1 MKLIY
6 ISHGV
11 NKAKQQINEWNSKK
25 PMKSKSVCV
34 CVISIGSMID
44 HSKGIPFYKLPK
56 EAAKWRWKE
65 KFKKK
70 NTEISVKGD
79 IQLNL
84 TDKQKYN

>member
-1 MKLIY
+1 MKFEE
-6 ISHGV
+6 
-11 NKAKQQINEWNSKK
+11 ANEIEK
-25 PMKSKSVCV
+25 CV
-34 CVISIGSMID
+34 CVWYPSNRWSAIQKVFRPMNCQE
-44 HSKGIPFYKLPK
+44 KQQ
-56 EAAKWRWKE
+56 KWRRKE